1 MIALREQ
8 AQTMAKA
15 LESGNL
21 TGYASA
27 LKAASKVKAASCS
40 GGTSMRSM
48 SPIILSPQRRQSIVE
63 R

>member
-1 MIALREQ
+1 MASSFATPENSPTVNAMVALREQ

-27 LKAASKVKAASCS
+27 LGESC
-40 GGTSMRSM
+40 
-48 SPIILSPQRRQSIVE
+48 RQLYNL